1 MRLDGR
7 LEKRATVQVPVRL
20 LSTQNPLNPEFAT
33 TLNISRFGARVFSNR
48 RRLPGDQVDIAS
60 LSGEFRRQARVVYC
74 HPLTGGHFCIGLEF
88 GARVKNWQSAPMTSV
103 A

>member
-7 LEKRATVQVPVRL
+7 LEKRAAVQVPVRL
-20 LSTQNPLNPEFAT
+20 LSTENPLNPEFAT

-48 RRLPGDQVDIAS
+48 RWLPGDQVDIAS